1 MMTLSRVFAPLVL
14 SCLLGTGS
22 AQATEIKPLPGQ
34 TAVRVCA
41 DGFNLPYSNK
51 NLEGFDNRI
60 AAIIGEELGLPVEY
74 TWFPQRIGFSRNTIK
89 KVDPKTGRFLCDVAM
104 SVPNERGML
113 SPTTSYFSSIEA
125 MVYRSN
131 DGFELNQISDVAK
144 VSQDHKKLVI
154 GLFDRGVATEGLL
167 NNGLAEQIKYY
178 QFMSGD
184 AQVNA
189 GRLVASELAAGT
201 IDVAFLWGPIA
212 GYYASVSDVDM
223 TVVPL
228 NELSKDFVFS
238 FGMGVRHQD
247 KKWKEVLN
255 LILEK
260 RKDDITAILA
270 EYNFPSLDDV
280 KPSNKKNN
288 GNK

>member
-1 MMTLSRVFAPLVL
+1 MMKSRVFALLL
-14 SCLLGTGS
+14 SGLMSIGAVS
-22 AQATEIKPLPGQ
+22 ATEIKPLPGQ

-51 NLEGFDNRI
+51 KLEGFDNKI

-131 DGFELNQISDVAK
+131 EGYELNQVSDVAK
-144 VSQDHKKLVI
+144 VSSEQKKLVV
-154 GLFDRGVATEGLL
+154 GLFDRGVATEALL
-167 NNGLAEQIKYY
+167 NNGLAEQVKYY

-189 GRLVASELAAGT
+189 GRIVEKELASGA

-212 GYYASVSDVDM
+212 GYYASQSDVAM

-228 NELSKDFVFS
+228 NELGKNFVFT

-270 EYNFPSLDDV
+270 DYNFPSLENV
-280 KPSNKKNN
+280 KPSAKRKH
-288 GNK
+288 K

>member
-1 MMTLSRVFAPLVL
+1 MVS
-14 SCLLGTGS
+14 
-22 AQATEIKPLPGQ
+22 
-34 TAVRVCA
+34 
-41 DGFNLPYSNK
+41 
-51 NLEGFDNRI
+51 
-60 AAIIGEELGLPVEY
+60 
-74 TWFPQRIGFSRNTIK
+74 QRIGFSRNTIK

-131 DGFELNQISDVAK
+131 DGFELNQIRDVAK